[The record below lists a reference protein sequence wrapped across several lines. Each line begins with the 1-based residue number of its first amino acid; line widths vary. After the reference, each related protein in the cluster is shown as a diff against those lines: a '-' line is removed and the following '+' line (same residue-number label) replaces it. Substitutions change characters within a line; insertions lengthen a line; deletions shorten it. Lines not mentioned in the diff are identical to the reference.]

1 MVMQTI
7 AAQEIKRQGIKAVDD
22 LVSRGAVQI
31 IARNKPAYVVMD
43 MDHYQELM
51 EGYNEAY
58 VARVLAAE
66 AAIARGEGHR
76 YATVVE
82 HMAAILAAP
91 DGE

>member
-22 LVSRGAVQI
+22 LVARGAVQI

-43 MDHYQELM
+43 MDHYLDLV
-51 EGYNEAY
+51 EGYNEAF

-66 AAIARGEGHR
+66 AEIAAGNAKR
-76 YATVVE
+76 YTSVAAL
-82 HMAAILAAP
+82 MADMDALP
-91 DGE
+91 DEE